1 VGNEFSPHNA
11 SRDCLLRSFFT
22 GSFRMRPREESR
34 REIVL
39 RCAASLLQ
47 PRHLG
52 GPAWPIRIYGNSSS
66 GWRRRAN

>member
-1 VGNEFSPHNA
+1 
-11 SRDCLLRSFFT
+11 LLRRSFFN
-22 GSFRMRPREESR
+22 GLFQNEAQEESR

-39 RCAASLLQ
+39 RCAVSVLQ
-47 PRHLG
+47 LRHLG